1 MSWKEGTSASTNLVL
16 FGLTLDVNNLGP
28 WLERECHD
36 YPSMYVN
43 YKASGF
49 LEFPFD
55 QQFNIFHHISTI
67 SELQDHVTTCLN
79 LCKFYNYDY
88 NTIKKIYMITA
99 GPKGTTSVAEDS
111 LKFQQL
117 LPGTILASSSS
128 SSGTWVHGASF
139 GVNRGITRL

>member
-36 YPSMYVN
+36 YPSMYVK

-88 NTIKKIYMITA
+88 NTIKKKYIWLQLYPKELLQWLKTA
-99 GPKGTTSVAEDS
+99 SN
-111 LKFQQL
+111 
-117 LPGTILASSSS
+117 SSSCS
-128 SSGTWVHGASF
+128 QAPFWRHHLRAQAPESMELALELI
-139 GVNRGITRL
+139 GV